1 MMTDKQALLG
11 MSLFELKQAVTNL
24 GMPEFTA
31 KQIAKWLYSQHVS
44 SIDEMTNISKSN
56 REKLKEHFLY
66 RLCKVYRCTVFQ
78 RWNHKISFPNSIRKV
93 CRNSIHT

>member
-1 MMTDKQALLG
+1 MTDKQALLG

-44 SIDEMTNISKSN
+44 SIDERQIYLKSN
-56 REKLKEHFLY
+56 RGKLKETFFMN
-66 RLCKVYRCTVFQ
+66 RL
-78 RWNHKISFPNSIRKV
+78 
-93 CRNSIHT
+93 

>member
-44 SIDEMTNISKSN
+44 SIDEMTNISKKQS
-56 REKLKEHFLY
+56 RKA
-66 RLCKVYRCTVFQ
+66 Q
-78 RWNHKISFPNSIRKV
+78 RTFFI
-93 CRNSIHT
+93 

>member
-31 KQIAKWLYSQHVS
+31 KQIA
-44 SIDEMTNISKSN
+44 NG
-56 REKLKEHFLY
+56 
-66 RLCKVYRCTVFQ
+66 C
-78 RWNHKISFPNSIRKV
+78 
-93 CRNSIHT
+93 IHNMFRR